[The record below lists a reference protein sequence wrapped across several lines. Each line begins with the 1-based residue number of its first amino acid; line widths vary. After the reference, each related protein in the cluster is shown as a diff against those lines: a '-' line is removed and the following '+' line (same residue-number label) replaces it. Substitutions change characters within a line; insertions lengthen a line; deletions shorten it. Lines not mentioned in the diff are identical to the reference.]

1 MQYNKIDLKERGIPL
16 LSVAT
21 LEKDLNSKLKK
32 NVFRIQCR
40 SGNQCDRFAEAYRF
54 IDCGIHQKRSNIGEN
69 KLVEPNDSDSLNPEL
84 DNRLEDL
91 FGNDETTSPED
102 QAKESAAYYP
112 LSELKNLILSI
123 DWEITDEI
131 LEKLLQQIKDLNMTY
146 EHDKIVL
153 TFLQIL
159 NTLGGYIKKNRAN
172 AHPKTFK
179 TLNSVFSSL
188 DKVVLTRDMEEAEK
202 KKILSAEMNR
212 YKQLKIQIAQSKKE
226 KQKSSLKKQ
235 KAEGFSPE
243 AFSSKANTSKEEF
256 SGTDQRPDPSALILT
271 EAVEEIKQYIH
282 SEIKA
287 LKEEIK
293 SLFAK

>member
-1 MQYNKIDLKERGIPL
+1 M
-16 LSVAT
+16 A
-21 LEKDLNSKLKK
+21 
-32 NVFRIQCR
+32 
-40 SGNQCDRFAEAYRF
+40 
-54 IDCGIHQKRSNIGEN
+54 
-69 KLVEPNDSDSLNPEL
+69 EPNDSDSLNPEIN
-84 DNRLEDL
+84 NRLEDL
-91 FGNDETTSPED
+91 FGNEETTLPNG
-102 QAKESAAYYP
+102 QAKGAAEHYP

-159 NTLGGYIKKNRAN
+159 NSLGGYIKRNRAN

-188 DKVVLTRDMEEAEK
+188 DKVVLNRDMAESDK
-202 KKILSAEMNR
+202 KKILSAEMDR
-212 YKQLKIQIAQSKKE
+212 YKKLKIQIAQSKKE
-226 KQKSSLKKQ
+226 KQKSSP
-235 KAEGFSPE
+235 KAQQVETFSSEALSSKTDDGKE
-243 AFSSKANTSKEEF
+243 AFTVI
-256 SGTDQRPDPSALILT
+256 DQRPDLSAERLA

-293 SLFAK
+293 SLFEK